1 MSDKAVDKTNAM
13 RALDQR
19 HVAYMPVVYGNAT
32 DFHTA
37 TEVADIVGEPY
48 NIVYKTLV
56 VLRDKGKPLLIM
68 IAADREVELRLLAK
82 SVGEKRLR
90 MATLK
95 EAEKLTG
102 LQVGGISALALIG
115 KGFDVVIDSP
125 ALAHPE
131 IYVSAGRRGTQIRL
145 AVSDLMKVTG
155 AKVVAATSDH
165 ESEPPPS

>member
-1 MSDKAVDKTNAM
+1 MADKSVEKTNAM

-19 HVAYMPVVYGNAT
+19 HIAYTPVVYGAAT

-48 NIVYKTLV
+48 DIVYKTLV
-56 VLRDKGKPLLIM
+56 VLRDKGKPLLVM
-68 IAADREVELRLLAK
+68 IAADREVDLRLLAK

-102 LQVGGISALALIG
+102 LQVGGISALALLG
-115 KGFDVVIDSP
+115 KGFEALIDEP
-125 ALAHPE
+125 ALAQQD

-145 AVSDLMKVTG
+145 SVADLVTVTQ
-155 AKVVAATSDH
+155 ATPVAATSD
-165 ESEPPPS
+165 ENSDSP

>member
-1 MSDKAVDKTNAM
+1 MAEKSVEKTNAM
-13 RALDQR
+13 RALEQR
-19 HVAYMPVVYGNAT
+19 HVAYTPVVYGTPT
-32 DFHTA
+32 DFHAA

-48 NIVYKTLV
+48 DIVYKTLV
-56 VLRDKGKPLLIM
+56 VLRDKGKPLLVM
-68 IAADREVELRLLAK
+68 IAADREVDLRLLAK

-102 LQVGGISALALIG
+102 LQVGGISALALLG
-115 KGFDVVIDSP
+115 KGFEALIDAP

-145 AVSDLMKVTG
+145 AVADLVRVTQ
-155 AKVVAATSDH
+155 AKAVAATSD
-165 ESEPPPS
+165 ENREQP

>member
-19 HVAYMPVVYGNAT
+19 HVAYTPVVYGNAT

-56 VLRDKGKPLLIM
+56 VLRDTGKPLLVM
-68 IAADREVELRLLAK
+68 VAADREVDLRQLAK

-102 LQVGGISALALIG
+102 LQVGGISALALLG
-115 KGFDVVIDSP
+115 KGFDVLIDAP

-131 IYVSAGRRGTQIRL
+131 VYVSAGRRGMQLRL
-145 AVSDLMKVTG
+145 GVADLMKVTG
-155 AKVVAATSDH
+155 AKAVAATGDH
-165 ESEPPPS
+165 ESEPPAS

>member
-19 HVAYMPVVYGNAT
+19 QVAYMPVVYGNAT

-56 VLRDKGKPLLIM
+56 VLRDKGKPLLVM
-68 IAADREVELRLLAK
+68 IAADREVDLRLLAK

>member
-1 MSDKAVDKTNAM
+1 M

-19 HVAYMPVVYGNAT
+19 HVAYTPVVYGNAT

-37 TEVADIVGEPY
+37 TEVADTVGEPY
-48 NIVYKTLV
+48 DIVYKTLV
-56 VLRDKGKPLLIM
+56 VLREKGKPLLVM
-68 IAADREVELRLLAK
+68 IAADREVDLRLLAK

-102 LQVGGISALALIG
+102 LQVGGISALALLG
-115 KGFDVVIDSP
+115 KGFDALIDAP

-131 IYVSAGRRGTQIRL
+131 VYVSAGRRGTQIRL
-145 AVSDLMKVTG
+145 SVADLMRVTQ
-155 AKVVAATSDH
+155 ARAVAATSN
-165 ESEPPPS
+165 ENPEPPMLDK

>member
-19 HVAYMPVVYGNAT
+19 QVAYMPVVYGNAT

-56 VLRDKGKPLLIM
+56 VLRDKGKPLLVM
-68 IAADREVELRLLAK
+68 IAADREVDLRLLAK

-95 EAEKLTG
+95 EAEQLTG
-102 LQVGGISALALIG
+102 LQVGGISTLALLG
-115 KGFDVVIDSP
+115 KSFEALLDAP
-125 ALAHPE
+125 ALAHSE
-131 IYVSAGRRGTQIRL
+131 VYVSAGRRGTQIRL
-145 AVSDLMKVTG
+145 AVADLVKVTG
-155 AKVVAATSDH
+155 AKVVAATIDD
-165 ESEPPPS
+165 ESGATDS